1 MARIFKESRRRE
13 EHLPKR
19 SNLPQKSVSA
29 GSIQMNPK
37 IIDAK
42 EGRGVMVILKMV
54 PLGQPHGSYSGS
66 KLPLAG
72 KRAGFLAVNADF

>member
-1 MARIFKESRRRE
+1 MMARIFKESRRRE

-19 SNLPQKSVSA
+19 SNLSQEGISA
-29 GSIQMNPK
+29 GCIQMDPK

-54 PLGQPHGSYSGS
+54 PLG
-66 KLPLAG
+66 
-72 KRAGFLAVNADF
+72 